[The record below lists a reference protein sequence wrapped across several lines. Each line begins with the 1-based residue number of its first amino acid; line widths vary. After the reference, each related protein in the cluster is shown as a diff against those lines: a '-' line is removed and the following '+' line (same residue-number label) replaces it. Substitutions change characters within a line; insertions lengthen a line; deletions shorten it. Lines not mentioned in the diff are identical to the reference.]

1 MLYWSG
7 EDGIGETC
15 KCAGEVVLRIAEGGG
30 FVGVEIPLFECATGV
45 VEGAEL
51 DGDAGA
57 DAD

>member
-1 MLYWSG
+1 
-7 EDGIGETC
+7 
-15 KCAGEVVLRIAEGGG
+15 VLLLLLLLLGLQVPFFKVPAR
-30 FVGVEIPLFECATGV
+30 V